1 MPSIHSVNAIVTL
14 ARDAALWEA
23 RRATAALKRNAAL
36 PPLFGVPVGIK
47 DVTPTRGLRTTYGSK
62 LFENHV
68 PDEDALVVER
78 LRAAGA
84 IVIGKTNTPEFAF
97 GPNTVN
103 AVFGA
108 TRNPWNLDRTAGGSS
123 GGSAAALATGMCP
136 LAEGTDLGGSL
147 RGPASFCGVV
157 GFRTTPGL
165 IPRHPSVLAWDS
177 YSVEGPMAR
186 TVADTALML
195 SVMAGPDDRAP
206 ALLRRG
212 RRRVHAGRE
221 GRPRVRGWRIAW
233 TPDLDGLVLVS
244 QEVRAIVERAVGVFR
259 SLGARV
265 EAACPDVSDV
275 PEIVRLTRGFLMVAR
290 HADKLPEHRAVL
302 QPGLVEN
309 TEQGLALSPAR
320 HRRRRAPTHA
330 PVAARARVPR
340 AHATSGSRPRWRCP
354 PFPIEHPHVT
364 EIDGRPVGKAM
375 QRSFLTYMVSVLGL
389 PAISIPC
396 GFTRDGLPVGLQI
409 VGKRRGEAAVLRAAA
424 AFEAARPWAD
434 AIPPVI
440 QRRQTEHVALRSTTF
455 ERGLRP
461 RNPALSMVWGSNCLA
476 CQAAGAG
483 CQPTRRCI
491 IAVRMT
497 KSLRIHAVRATL
509 RGLPAALSRSK
520 NARMTGLH
528 RTADSVAM

>member
-1 MPSIHSVNAIVTL
+1 MAASRDLTFAPAVELLRLYRARKASPLEVMQTALARIDAVNPRVNAVVTL
-14 ARDAALWEA
+14 AADAALWEA

-36 PPLFGVPVGIK
+36 SPLFGLPVGIK
-47 DVTPTRGLRTTYGSK
+47 DVTPTRGLRTTQGSK
-62 LFENHV
+62 LFEDHV

-84 IVIGKTNTPEFAF
+84 IVVGKTNTPEFAF

-108 TRNPWNLDRTAGGSS
+108 TRNPWDLGRTAGGSS
-123 GGSAAALATGMCP
+123 GGSAAALATGMVP

-206 ALLRRG
+206 LSYDVDTSEFTRAVKG
-212 RRRVHAGRE
+212 AS
-221 GRPRVRGWRIAW
+221 VRGWRIAW
-233 TPDLDGLVLVS
+233 TPDLGGLVLVS
-244 QEVRAIVERAVGVFR
+244 QEVRAIVERAMTVFR

-265 EAACPDVSDV
+265 EAACPDLGDI

-290 HADKLPEHRAVL
+290 HADKLPEHRSVL

-309 TEQGLALSPAR
+309 TEQGLALSPREIAEGELLR
-320 HRRRRAPTHA
+320 TRQWQRVREFLSTRDVWLMPTMA
-330 PVAARARVPR
+330 VP
-340 AHATSGSRPRWRCP
+340 A
-354 PFPIEHPHVT
+354 FPIEHPHVM

-396 GFTRDGLPVGLQI
+396 GFTSSGLPVGMQI
-409 VGKRRGEAAVLRAAA
+409 VGKRRGEATVLRAAA
-424 AFEAARPWAD
+424 AFEAAHPWSD
-434 AIPPVI
+434 AVPPVVKH
-440 QRRQTEHVALRSTTF
+440 QQS
-455 ERGLRP
+455 
-461 RNPALSMVWGSNCLA
+461 
-476 CQAAGAG
+476 
-483 CQPTRRCI
+483 
-491 IAVRMT
+491 
-497 KSLRIHAVRATL
+497 
-509 RGLPAALSRSK
+509 
-520 NARMTGLH
+520 
-528 RTADSVAM
+528 